1 MTSTLRTY
9 IICTTARSGS
19 NLVCDYLFRTGRLG
33 RPTETFNP
41 QIVVNGAFGKRYE
54 ASQPVELSAYIEWA
68 KENFATRNG
77 VLGIKMLWEDLEYL
91 GGSASL
97 SHVLAQAQLF
107 RLTRRRKLAQAVSYY
122 LAVETGQWMA
132 SDPARREP
140 DDVPFDYDAIN
151 THLNRLC
158 LQDARWDAELDA
170 RGLKATHWYFEDFLR
185 PRRNMLRHSRIRL
198 AWRSRMAPCP
208 LALKNNHRRVRIN
221 LWKRSASA
229 TGARTNRTLPKERFM
244 RMLSFFCS
252 RIKTALSP
260 MRLQGMQIVPPRLIK
275 AA

>member
-19 NLVCDYLFRTGRLG
+19 NLLCDYLFRTGRLG

-41 QIVVNGAFGKRYE
+41 QIVVNGAFGRRYD
-54 ASQPVELSAYIEWA
+54 ASQPLELSAYIEWA

-97 SHVLAQAQLF
+97 SDVLAQAQLF

-140 DDVPFDYDAIN
+140 NDVPFDYDAIN

-185 PRRNMLRHSRIRL
+185 APTQYVKSL
-198 AWRSRMAPCP
+198 AGSVGVEIEDSSVSTGLEKQSSARSDEFMATFRQHYHKDHK
-208 LALKNNHRRVRIN
+208 LK
-221 LWKRSASA
+221 
-229 TGARTNRTLPKERFM
+229 
-244 RMLSFFCS
+244 LSEK
-252 RIKTALSP
+252 KTYENVEFIL
-260 MRLQGMQIVPPRLIK
+260 
-275 AA
+275 